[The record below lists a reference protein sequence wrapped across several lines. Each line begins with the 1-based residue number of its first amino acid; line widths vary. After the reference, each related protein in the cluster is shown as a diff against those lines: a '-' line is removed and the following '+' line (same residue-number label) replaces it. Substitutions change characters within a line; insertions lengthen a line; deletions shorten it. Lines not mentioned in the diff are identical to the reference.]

1 LCVSEYDG
9 KNTAAKNGSKKSIK
23 KAIASRTTEDI
34 DMKVPVSDEGI
45 PIVKKKGKTN
55 GKKTAIIK
63 EESED
68 SESDVP
74 LAKLMSGKDSE
85 VDIKKP
91 TIKTTSKNVANAK
104 MPDSQRKKKK
114 EDSPEESMSAKKR
127 GKQKVKEEDSDNEDD
142 EEFKWW
148 NQQNDNNDGSD
159 KWTTLEHNG
168 VYFPPPYVPHNVKM
182 KYDGKEITLEPEA
195 EEVASFYAAMLGTD
209 YVTNE
214 TFNKNFFKDWQKVL
228 KKSKNNHPIK
238 DFEKCDFTPIFE
250 YFEQE
255 KERKKNMSK
264 EEKAKLKE
272 EKIKLEEKYGYCL
285 LDGRKEKVGNF
296 RIEPPGLFRGRGAHP
311 KTGSLKFRVQPE
323 QVTINIG
330 KGAKIPSPPAGHKWA
345 GVIHDP
351 TVTWLATWKENV
363 NDNIKYVFL
372 AANSSLKGLSDMKK
386 FEKARELKKHIG
398 KIRND
403 YQANLRHKNTATRQM
418 ATAMYLIDRLALRAG
433 NEKDT
438 NEEADTV
445 GCCSLRPEHVTL
457 IPPNTVRFD
466 FLGKDSIR
474 YINTVEVEDQV
485 FRNLSIFM
493 KGKDEPE
500 DLIFD
505 RVNTQELNKHLSSYM
520 KGLTAKVFRTYNA
533 SHTFQ
538 TQLNDLTQEDS
549 SVAEKIFAYNQANRQ
564 VAILCNHQRS
574 VSKAHGNQMSKIED
588 KIKAFK
594 YQRMKLKK
602 AILALEPKL
611 RKKRSEL
618 LEEESDLDEE
628 WIIEY
633 EKQLMEKERER
644 VQLKALLHEV
654 DQKEKELERERISGK
669 VEPKKGLTVEKA
681 EEKIQ
686 TLNAKIKETKL
697 LKDDK
702 ESNKTT
708 ALGTSKINYIDPRI
722 SAAWCLK
729 YKVPYEKI
737 FNKSLRDKFK
747 WAMDIVDA
755 DWRAIQKKKTNMIE
769 NAALIKQGAEARVY
783 TATFLTRTAIIKER
797 FPKTYRHPILD
808 NKLTTRRVLQEARC
822 LFKCYRSGV
831 DTPILYFVDIENNAI
846 YMEFVKGKTLKDLIT
861 EIGEWSS
868 KQLTKKI
875 GIALSKMHAADVIH
889 GDLTTSNLLLRE
901 SNNSLVVID
910 FGLSYISSLPED
922 KAVDLYVLEKTFLST
937 HPNSEAMF
945 AAILETY
952 KSNYKASKD
961 ILSKL
966 AEEGVSEVW
975 LDNINLRRL

>member
-1 LCVSEYDG
+1 MTVKNASTIAQNGKFSAKKSGNKSGNKSKVKEEPDVKMEDAESTGSESDVPLARRKSTLNGKKRGTTNGQKTAVKQEEKSDSDDHSKVPGRRKIRIVASESENISGSDSDVPLAQLKAKGSKSEANTLDKGKSSSSSTKEQGDSKKAKRKRVDSSDSEYDG

-34 DMKVPVSDEGI
+34 DMKVPVSDEDI

-55 GKKTAIIK
+55 GRKTAIIK

-74 LAKLMSGKDSE
+74 LAKLMSGKDFE

-91 TIKTTSKNVANAK
+91 IIKTISKNVTNAK
-104 MPDSQRKKKK
+104 KSDTQRKKKK
-114 EDSPEESMSAKKR
+114 EDSPEESMSSKKR

-195 EEVASFYAAMLGTD
+195 EEVASFYAAML
-209 YVTNE
+209 
-214 TFNKNFFKDWQKVL
+214 
-228 KKSKNNHPIK
+228 
-238 DFEKCDFTPIFE
+238 
-250 YFEQE
+250 
-255 KERKKNMSK
+255 
-264 EEKAKLKE
+264 
-272 EKIKLEEKYGYCL
+272 
-285 LDGRKEKVGNF
+285 DGRKEKVGNF

-311 KTGSLKFRVQPE
+311 KTGSLK
-323 QVTINIG
+323 VTINIG
-330 KGAKIPSPPAGHKWA
+330 KGAKIPSPPEGHKWA

-433 NEKDT
+433 NEKDI

-485 FRNLSIFM
+485 FKNLAIFM

-505 RVNTQELNKHLSSYM
+505 RVNTQLNELTKEESSI
-520 KGLTAKVFRTYNA
+520 
-533 SHTFQ
+533 
-538 TQLNDLTQEDS
+538 
-549 SVAEKIFAYNQANRQ
+549 AEKIFAYNQANRQ

-611 RKKRSEL
+611 RKKRPEL

-633 EKQLMEKERER
+633 ERQLMEKE
-644 VQLKALLHEV
+644 QLKALLQEV

-747 WAMDIVDA
+747 WAIDIVDA
-755 DWRAIQKKKTNMIE
+755 DW
-769 NAALIKQGAEARVY
+769 
-783 TATFLTRTAIIKER
+783 
-797 FPKTYRHPILD
+797 
-808 NKLTTRRVLQEARC
+808 
-822 LFKCYRSGV
+822 
-831 DTPILYFVDIENNAI
+831 
-846 YMEFVKGKTLKDLIT
+846 
-861 EIGEWSS
+861 
-868 KQLTKKI
+868 
-875 GIALSKMHAADVIH
+875 
-889 GDLTTSNLLLRE
+889 
-901 SNNSLVVID
+901 
-910 FGLSYISSLPED
+910 
-922 KAVDLYVLEKTFLST
+922 
-937 HPNSEAMF
+937 
-945 AAILETY
+945 
-952 KSNYKASKD
+952 
-961 ILSKL
+961 
-966 AEEGVSEVW
+966 
-975 LDNINLRRL
+975 

>member
-1 LCVSEYDG
+1 MNGKKASTIATNGKIPAPKSGNKSKVKEEPDVSMEDAESTGSESDVPLAHRRPTSNGRKRGTVNGQNTAVKQEEKSDSDDHSKVPGRRKIRVILSESENLSGSDSDVPLAKLKAKGSKSEDNTLNKSKSSSSLTKEQGDNKKAKRKRVDSSDSEYDD
-9 KNTAAKNGSKKSIK
+9 KNTATKNGSKKSIK
-23 KAIASRTTEDI
+23 KAINSQNMEDI
-34 DMKVPVSDEGI
+34 GMKVSVSDEEDI
-45 PIVKKKGKTN
+45 PIIKRKGKTN
-55 GKKTAIIK
+55 GKKTTIIK
-63 EESED
+63 KESED
-68 SESDVP
+68 SDSDVP
-74 LAKLMSGKDSE
+74 LAKLKSGKGKAAENKAKTGTGKEAEIKLDKKSQVKVKRKRNDSDSE
-85 VDIKKP
+85 ADNKKQ
-91 TIKTTSKNVANAK
+91 TAKTASKNVANTK
-104 MPDSQRKKKK
+104 KSDTQRKKKK
-114 EDSPEESMSAKKR
+114 EDSPDESMSAKKR
-127 GKQKVKEEDSDNEDD
+127 GKQKVKEEDSDNEED

-148 NQQNDNNDGSD
+148 TQQNDNNDGTD

-168 VYFPPPYVPHNVKM
+168 VYFPPPYVPHKVKM
-182 KYDGKEITLEPEA
+182 KYDGKEVTLEPEA

-214 TFNKNFFKDWQKVL
+214 TFNKNFFKDWIRVL
-228 KKSKNNHPIK
+228 KKSKNNPPIK
-238 DFEKCDFTPIFE
+238 DFEKCDFTPIYE

-311 KTGSLKFRVQPE
+311 KTGSLKLRVQPE

-330 KGAKIPSPPAGHKWA
+330 KGAKIPSPPEGHKWA

-386 FEKARELKKHIG
+386 FDKAREL
-398 KIRND
+398 
-403 YQANLRHKNTATRQM
+403 KNTATRQM

-445 GCCSLRPEHVTL
+445 GCCSLRPEHVKL
-457 IPPNTVRFD
+457 IPPNTVTFD

-493 KGKDEPE
+493 KGKDEPD

-505 RVNTQELNKHLSSYM
+505 RINTQELNKHLSSYM

-533 SHTFQ
+533 SYTFQ
-538 TQLNDLTQEDS
+538 TQLKELTKGDS
-549 SVAEKIFAYNQANRQ
+549 SIAEKTFAYNQANRQ

-588 KIKAFK
+588 KIKALK

-602 AILALEPKL
+602 SILTLEPKL
-611 RKKRSEL
+611 KKKRSDL
-618 LEEESDLDEE
+618 LVEESDLDEE

-633 EKQLMEKERER
+633 EKQLMEKEREK
-644 VQLKALLHEV
+644 VQI
-654 DQKEKELERERISGK
+654 DQKEKELEKERTSGR

-681 EEKIQ
+681 DEKIQ
-686 TLNAKIKETKL
+686 TLTAKIKETKL

-747 WAMDIVDA
+747 WAMDVVDA
-755 DWRAIQKKKTNMIE
+755 DW
-769 NAALIKQGAEARVY
+769 
-783 TATFLTRTAIIKER
+783 
-797 FPKTYRHPILD
+797 
-808 NKLTTRRVLQEARC
+808 
-822 LFKCYRSGV
+822 
-831 DTPILYFVDIENNAI
+831 
-846 YMEFVKGKTLKDLIT
+846 
-861 EIGEWSS
+861 
-868 KQLTKKI
+868 
-875 GIALSKMHAADVIH
+875 
-889 GDLTTSNLLLRE
+889 
-901 SNNSLVVID
+901 
-910 FGLSYISSLPED
+910 
-922 KAVDLYVLEKTFLST
+922 
-937 HPNSEAMF
+937 
-945 AAILETY
+945 
-952 KSNYKASKD
+952 
-961 ILSKL
+961 
-966 AEEGVSEVW
+966 
-975 LDNINLRRL
+975 

>member
-1 LCVSEYDG
+1 MGRMTGKKASTIATNGKFPAPKSGNKSKVKEEPDVSMEDAESTGSESDVPLAHRRSTSNGRKKGTVNGQNTAVKKEEKIDSDDHSKVPGRRKIRVIVSDSENPSGSDSDVPLAKLKAKGPKSEDNTLNKSKSSSSLTKEQGDIKKAKRKRVDSSDSEYDD
-9 KNTAAKNGSKKSIK
+9 KNTATKNGSKKSIK
-23 KAIASRTTEDI
+23 KPITSQTKEDI
-34 DMKVPVSDEGI
+34 KMKVSLSDEEDI
-45 PIVKKKGKTN
+45 PIFKRKGKTN
-55 GKKTAIIK
+55 GKKTTIIK

-68 SESDVP
+68 SDSDVP
-74 LAKLMSGKDSE
+74 LAKLKSGKGKVAENKSKTGTGKEIEVKLEKKLPVKAKRKRNDSDSE
-85 VDIKKP
+85 VDNKKQA
-91 TIKTTSKNVANAK
+91 TNTASKNVASAK
-104 MPDSQRKKKK
+104 KPDTQRKKKK
-114 EDSPEESMSAKKR
+114 EDSPDESMSAKKR
-127 GKQKVKEEDSDNEDD
+127 GKQKVKEEDSDNEED

-148 NQQNDNNDGSD
+148 NQQNDNNDGTD

-168 VYFPPPYVPHNVKM
+168 VYFPPPYVPHKVKM
-182 KYDGKEITLEPEA
+182 KYDGKSITLEPEA

-214 TFNKNFFKDWQKVL
+214 TFNRNFFKDWVKII
-228 KKSKNNHPIK
+228 KKSKNNPPIRDFER
-238 DFEKCDFTPIFE
+238 DFEKCDFTPIYE
-250 YFEQE
+250 YLEQE

-272 EKIKLEEKYGYCL
+272 EKIKLEEKYGYCW

-330 KGAKIPSPPAGHKWA
+330 KGAKIPSPPEGHKWA

-386 FEKARELKKHIG
+386 FDKARELKKHIS

-403 YQANLRHKNTATRQM
+403 YQTNLRHKNTATRQM

-433 NEKDT
+433 NEKDI

-445 GCCSLRPEHVTL
+445 GCCSLRPEHVNL
-457 IPPNTVRFD
+457 IPPNTVTFD

-485 FRNLSIFM
+485 FRNLTIFM
-493 KGKDEPE
+493 KGKDEPD

-505 RVNTQELNKHLSSYM
+505 RINTQELNKHLSSYM
-520 KGLTAKVFRTYNA
+520 KGLTAKVFRTFNA
-533 SHTFQ
+533 SYTFQ
-538 TQLNDLTQEDS
+538 TQLKELTKEDS
-549 SVAEKIFAYNQANRQ
+549 SIAEKVFAYNQANRQ

-588 KIKAFK
+588 KIKALK

-602 AILALEPKL
+602 SILALEPRLK
-611 RKKRSEL
+611 KKRSDL

-633 EKQLMEKERER
+633 EKQLMEKEREKVR
-644 VQLKALLHEV
+644 KKFEKDNEKLKEERQKPKSEKELRALLQEI
-654 DQKEKELERERISGK
+654 DQKEKELAKERISGR

-681 EEKIQ
+681 DERIQ
-686 TLNAKIKETKL
+686 NLTAKIKETKL

-729 YKVPYEKI
+729 YKVPFEKI

-747 WAMDIVDA
+747 WAMDVVDA
-755 DWRAIQKKKTNMIE
+755 DW
-769 NAALIKQGAEARVY
+769 
-783 TATFLTRTAIIKER
+783 
-797 FPKTYRHPILD
+797 
-808 NKLTTRRVLQEARC
+808 
-822 LFKCYRSGV
+822 
-831 DTPILYFVDIENNAI
+831 
-846 YMEFVKGKTLKDLIT
+846 EF
-861 EIGEWSS
+861 
-868 KQLTKKI
+868 
-875 GIALSKMHAADVIH
+875 
-889 GDLTTSNLLLRE
+889 
-901 SNNSLVVID
+901 
-910 FGLSYISSLPED
+910 
-922 KAVDLYVLEKTFLST
+922 
-937 HPNSEAMF
+937 
-945 AAILETY
+945 
-952 KSNYKASKD
+952 
-961 ILSKL
+961 
-966 AEEGVSEVW
+966 
-975 LDNINLRRL
+975 

>member
-1 LCVSEYDG
+1 KIGRMNGKKASTIATNGKIPAPKSGNKSKVKQEPDVSMEDAESTGSESDVPLAHRRKAKRKRVDSSDSEYDD
-9 KNTAAKNGSKKSIK
+9 KNTVTKNGSKKSIK
-23 KAIASRTTEDI
+23 KEDI
-34 DMKVPVSDEGI
+34 EMKVPVSDEDI
-45 PIVKKKGKTN
+45 PIVKRKGKTN
-55 GKKTAIIK
+55 GKKTTIIK
-63 EESED
+63 KESED
-68 SESDVP
+68 SDSDVP
-74 LAKLMSGKDSE
+74 LAKLKSGKGKAAENKAKTGTDKEAEVKLDKKLQVKAKRKRNDSDSE
-85 VDIKKP
+85 ADNKKQ
-91 TIKTTSKNVANAK
+91 TAKTASKNVANTK
-104 MPDSQRKKKK
+104 KSDTQRKKKK
-114 EDSPEESMSAKKR
+114 EDSPDESMSAKKR
-127 GKQKVKEEDSDNEDD
+127 GKQKVKEEDSDNEEDD
-142 EEFKWW
+142 EFKWW
-148 NQQNDNNDGSD
+148 TQQNDNNDGTD

-168 VYFPPPYVPHNVKM
+168 VYFPPPYVPHKVKM
-182 KYDGKEITLEPEA
+182 KYDGKEVTLEPEA

-214 TFNKNFFKDWQKVL
+214 TFNKNFFKDWVKVL
-228 KKSKNNHPIK
+228 KKSKNNPPIR
-238 DFEKCDFTPIFE
+238 DFEKCDFTPIYE

-272 EKIKLEEKYGYCL
+272 EKIKLEEKYGFCF

-311 KTGSLKFRVQPE
+311 KTGSLKLRVQPE

-330 KGAKIPSPPAGHKWA
+330 KGTKIPSPPQGHKWA

-386 FEKARELKKHIG
+386 FDKARELKKHIA

-403 YQANLRHKNTATRQM
+403 YQTNLRHKNTATRQM

-445 GCCSLRPEHVTL
+445 GCCSLRPEHVKL
-457 IPPNTVRFD
+457 IPPNTVTFD

-485 FRNLSIFM
+485 FRNLAIFM
-493 KGKDEPE
+493 KGKDEPD

-505 RVNTQELNKHLSSYM
+505 RINTQELNKHLSSYM

-533 SHTFQ
+533 SYTFQ
-538 TQLNDLTQEDS
+538 KQLKELTKGDNS
-549 SVAEKIFAYNQANRQ
+549 IAEKTFAYNQANRQ

-588 KIKAFK
+588 KIKALK

-602 AILALEPKL
+602 SILTLEPRLK
-611 RKKRSEL
+611 KKRSDL

-633 EKQLMEKERER
+633 EKQLMEKEREK
-644 VQLKALLHEV
+644 VQI
-654 DQKEKELERERISGK
+654 DQKEKELQKERTSGR
-669 VEPKKGLTVEKA
+669 VDPKKGLTVDKA
-681 EEKIQ
+681 DEKIQ
-686 TLNAKIKETKL
+686 TLTAKIKETKL

-747 WAMDIVDA
+747 WAMDVVDA
-755 DWRAIQKKKTNMIE
+755 DW
-769 NAALIKQGAEARVY
+769 
-783 TATFLTRTAIIKER
+783 
-797 FPKTYRHPILD
+797 
-808 NKLTTRRVLQEARC
+808 
-822 LFKCYRSGV
+822 
-831 DTPILYFVDIENNAI
+831 
-846 YMEFVKGKTLKDLIT
+846 EF
-861 EIGEWSS
+861 
-868 KQLTKKI
+868 
-875 GIALSKMHAADVIH
+875 
-889 GDLTTSNLLLRE
+889 
-901 SNNSLVVID
+901 
-910 FGLSYISSLPED
+910 
-922 KAVDLYVLEKTFLST
+922 
-937 HPNSEAMF
+937 
-945 AAILETY
+945 
-952 KSNYKASKD
+952 
-961 ILSKL
+961 
-966 AEEGVSEVW
+966 
-975 LDNINLRRL
+975 